1 MFICKATSGG
11 RFFEDFYIVHFL
23 YEYRLTY
30 QIYLQLGDVAVEL
43 IVTNRQDTI
52 LWLLAAKSEDGYKY

>member
-11 RFFEDFYIVHFL
+11 CFFEDFHIVHFL

-30 QIYLQLGDVAVEL
+30 QIYPQLGDIAVAY

-52 LWLLAAKSEDGYKY
+52 LRLSTAKYEDRYKY